1 MFDSVTNPI
10 TSQVLFINA
19 SLVTP
24 RRKTITF
31 VPLDENE
38 LPQPGDIVGLD
49 AEFVTLNAVCIY
61 QICHFATSNSELPHV
76 FCMFRTQPVSFCEQ
90 VNSAVASLKSQSKG
104 SNAFVFLGHIV
115 HIAQMACQYQWSSMF
130 VLSVSVSVCPSV
142 CNNHEF

>member
-1 MFDSVTNPI
+1 VSGLSRIVPVSVQNQI

-49 AEFVTLNAVCIY
+49 AEFVTLNTVSSRLFLLLLSTAPFYCLRVC
-61 QICHFATSNSELPHV
+61 
-76 FCMFRTQPVSFCEQ
+76 
-90 VNSAVASLKSQSKG
+90 
-104 SNAFVFLGHIV
+104 
-115 HIAQMACQYQWSSMF
+115 
-130 VLSVSVSVCPSV
+130 
-142 CNNHEF
+142 

>member
-1 MFDSVTNPI
+1 MNHTAVVVCCCVCLFIDSVSNVI

-49 AEFVTLNAVCIY
+49 AEFVTLNAVS
-61 QICHFATSNSELPHV
+61 ICHIRDYSVDTSE
-76 FCMFRTQPVSFCEQ
+76 
-90 VNSAVASLKSQSKG
+90 
-104 SNAFVFLGHIV
+104 
-115 HIAQMACQYQWSSMF
+115 
-130 VLSVSVSVCPSV
+130 
-142 CNNHEF
+142 

>member
-1 MFDSVTNPI
+1 MCACVWSNMPAMLCVVFSVTNPI

-49 AEFVTLNAVCIY
+49 AEFVTLNV
-61 QICHFATSNSELPHV
+61 
-76 FCMFRTQPVSFCEQ
+76 VS
-90 VNSAVASLKSQSKG
+90 AASQLR
-104 SNAFVFLGHIV
+104 
-115 HIAQMACQYQWSSMF
+115 
-130 VLSVSVSVCPSV
+130 
-142 CNNHEF
+142 

>member
-1 MFDSVTNPI
+1 MILCKKLLHFYYYYYYYYYYFYYYYSTACCCVVVTNPI

-49 AEFVTLNAVCIY
+49 AEFVTLNAV
-61 QICHFATSNSELPHV
+61 S
-76 FCMFRTQPVSFCEQ
+76 
-90 VNSAVASLKSQSKG
+90 
-104 SNAFVFLGHIV
+104 IV
-115 HIAQMACQYQWSSMF
+115 TA
-130 VLSVSVSVCPSV
+130 LSVCKM
-142 CNNHEF
+142 CRHLL

>member
-1 MFDSVTNPI
+1 MCPVTNPI

-49 AEFVTLNAVCIY
+49 AEFVTLNVVCAASRLHSYQRSIY
-61 QICHFATSNSELPHV
+61 
-76 FCMFRTQPVSFCEQ
+76 
-90 VNSAVASLKSQSKG
+90 
-104 SNAFVFLGHIV
+104 
-115 HIAQMACQYQWSSMF
+115 
-130 VLSVSVSVCPSV
+130 
-142 CNNHEF
+142 NNNNNNNNNLYFS